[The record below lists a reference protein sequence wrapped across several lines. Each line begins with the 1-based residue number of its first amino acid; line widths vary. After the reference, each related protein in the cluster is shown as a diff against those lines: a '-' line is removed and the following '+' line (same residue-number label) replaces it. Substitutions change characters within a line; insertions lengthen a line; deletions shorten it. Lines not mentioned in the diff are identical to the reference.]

1 MPANLADIYPICWR
15 FLGPEE
21 RAILVVETEGEAGP
35 DFFAALVLSTA
46 PSFALKKYLPDLAR
60 IEWAVF
66 QAGDPQ
72 HDWDQP
78 PETLQINPT
87 LSLLET
93 SWPGLI
99 DLFKDDA
106 GIKLPIE
113 RGEEIVL
120 IWRDPETAAVHVQNA
135 VKGDLLALKI
145 VAEELDLLSISRC
158 EDIALS
164 FLEGL
169 MDRAADKGL
178 LLKPRSLLVR
188 DQSMFASDCVP
199 PATYL
204 TARVFTLQWHITQ
217 ACDLSCRHCYD
228 RSNRAQ
234 VTLPAGIAILD
245 DMADFCRSRNVA
257 GQISF
262 TGGNPLLHPEFLDLY
277 RAALDR
283 GLMTAILGNPTR
295 RDVLESI
302 CAVGRPEFYQVSLE
316 GLQPH
321 NDAIRGRGHF
331 ERVLAFLQDLR
342 AIDIYA
348 MVMLTLTRDN
358 LDQVLPLAE
367 QLQGLVD
374 RFFFNRLSM
383 VGEGASLQTPERR
396 EYREFLDRF
405 LAAAETNPVIGMK
418 DNLINIA
425 LERNDK
431 ELFGGCAGY
440 GCGAAFNFVSLL
452 PDGEVHACRKFPS
465 LIGNINAN
473 SLGEIYD
480 APAAVRY
487 RQGPGDCRGCR
498 IRHVCGGCLAVIR
511 SCGLDVFAD
520 RDPCC
525 FIAERFGG
533 RECSDNSG

>member
-21 RAILVVETEGEAGP
+21 RATLVAETEGDAGP
-35 DFFAALVLSTA
+35 DFFSALVLSTA
-46 PSFALKKYLPDLAR
+46 PSFTLKKYLPDLAR
-60 IEWAVF
+60 LERAVF
-66 QAGDPQ
+66 QAGDQQ
-72 HDWDQP
+72 HDLTQP

-93 SWPGLI
+93 SWHNLV
-99 DLFKDDA
+99 DFFKDDSGVMA
-106 GIKLPIE
+106 PIE
-113 RGEEIVL
+113 KGEEIVL
-120 IWRDPETAAVHVQNA
+120 VWRDPETPAIQVQTA

-164 FLEGL
+164 FLEGVI
-169 MDRAADKGL
+169 DRAAAKGL

-188 DQSMFASDCVP
+188 DQDLFASGCVP
-199 PATYL
+199 PANYL
-204 TARVFTLQWHITQ
+204 TAQVFTLQWHITQ

-228 RSNRAQ
+228 RSSRAQ
-234 VTLPAGIAILD
+234 VNLPGGIAILD
-245 DMADFCRSRNVA
+245 DMAAFCRSRNVT
-257 GQISF
+257 GQVTF

-295 RDVLESI
+295 RDVLERI

-316 GLQPH
+316 GLQEH
-321 NDAIRGRGHF
+321 NDSIRGSGHF
-331 ERVLAFLQDLR
+331 ERVLAFLKDLQ
-342 AIDIYA
+342 AMDIYA

-367 QLQGLVD
+367 QLQGLAD

-383 VGEGASLQTPERR
+383 VGEGASLQTPDRQ
-396 EYREFLDRF
+396 EYKEFLDRF
-405 LAAAETNPVIGMK
+405 LAAAEANPVIGLK
-418 DNLINIA
+418 DNLINIV
-425 LERNDK
+425 LERNNK

-440 GCGAAFNFVSLL
+440 GCGAAFNFVALL

-465 LIGNINAN
+465 PIGNINEK
-473 SLGEIYD
+473 SLAEIYD

-487 RQGPGDCRGCR
+487 RQGPSDCRGCR
-498 IRHVCGGCLAVIR
+498 IRHVCGGCLAVIH

-525 FIAERFGG
+525 FIAERF
-533 RECSDNSG
+533 RSHE